1 MWLYVGAEAAKLD
14 KRSMRSC
21 GSNREDGGGG
31 LVRGMEGEEEC
42 EVGDADGRW
51 KKSGW
56 RRDGWVVVRM
66 DIKEK
71 EVYQGGGDGSSAGV

>member
-51 KKSGW
+51 KKSG
-56 RRDGWVVVRM
+56 
-66 DIKEK
+66 
-71 EVYQGGGDGSSAGV
+71 